1 MEHENNQNNSSAA
14 KRSHGGARAGAG
26 RKPGSTQKI
35 TARDI
40 LDTAQQVLGK
50 PLIIS
55 IMEGYRDTVLEGDR
69 KGRQTYEKMLLD
81 KSAVTMMDVEVED
94 VGDMVTMKSLAFS
107 EAIKALSQIKPQDSP
122 EE

>member
-1 MEHENNQNNSSAA
+1 MELENNQNKPNNG
-14 KRSHGGARAGAG
+14 HGGARPGSG

-81 KSAVTMMDVEVED
+81 KSAVTMLDVEVED
-94 VGDMVTMKSLAFS
+94 VGDQVILKSLAFS

-122 EE
+122 EK